1 MGYNFDF
8 DFDDKKKTKSLWKKI
23 LIEILIWAVCIGG
36 SIYLAYFITNDTL
49 EISNVSDNS
58 MSPTLVENDSIL
70 INKLPYLFG
79 DPKRNDI
86 IFFQKKDSASSFY
99 NIKRIIGIPG
109 DTISIVDGKITVN
122 GNEYTENIN
131 VEIISNGGLAKNGIT
146 LLEDEYFVLGD
157 NRNQSED
164 SRFATIGII
173 KRDEIVGKAWLRLN
187 ELSIVDELNKLEE

>member
-8 DFDDKKKTKSLWKKI
+8 DFDEKKNKSLWKKI
-23 LIEILIWAVCIGG
+23 LIEILIWALCIGG
-36 SIYLAYFITNDTL
+36 SIYLAYFITHDTL

-79 DPKRNDI
+79 EPKHNDV
-86 IFFQKKDSASSFY
+86 IFFQKKDSTTSFY
-99 NIKRIIGIPG
+99 NVKRIIGTPG
-109 DTISIVDGKITVN
+109 DTVTIKDGKITIN
-122 GNEYTENIN
+122 GNDYTESIN
-131 VEIISNGGLAKNGIT
+131 VEVISNGGLAKNGIT

-173 KRDEIVGKAWLRLN
+173 KRDEIIGKAWLRLN
-187 ELSIVDELNKLEE
+187 ELSIVEELNKLEEE